1 MGMGGD
7 RGEMIT
13 LRHFSSFS
21 PRRSHTRSTAATT
34 TMSSTRVQWALQE
47 VIAWGGSAVS
57 LGALWYIFYGNA
69 FAKPAPPRRISV
81 QEMIDGPAAQA
92 APAAPAAPAGTQGAR
107 GGAQAQA
114 QQLR

>member
-1 MGMGGD
+1 M
-7 RGEMIT
+7 RVVT
-13 LRHFSSFS
+13 RHFSSFS

-81 QEMIDGPAAQA
+81 QEMIDGPAA
-92 APAAPAAPAGTQGAR
+92 PAAPAAPAGTQVAR